1 VYALDVSVPDYQ
13 SLMLPLLESRY
24 TKVMSAAAKQIVEA
38 ALKLDPA
45 ERVHVAELIWESV
58 DDQPTENVEQLWREE
73 LARRR
78 QKIES
83 GQAQFFSVDEV
94 KAEAQKILRGR

>member
-1 VYALDVSVPDYQ
+1 
-13 SLMLPLLESRY
+13 M
-24 TKVMSAAAKQIVEA
+24 AATAKEIIEA

-45 ERVHVAELIWESV
+45 ERVHVAEVIWESV
-58 DDQPTENVEQLWREE
+58 DEDEPAEDLERLWREE

-83 GQAQFFSVDEV
+83 GQARFFSIDEV
-94 KAEAQKILRGR
+94 RAEAQKILRGR

>member
-1 VYALDVSVPDYQ
+1 
-13 SLMLPLLESRY
+13 
-24 TKVMSAAAKQIVEA
+24 MSAAGKQILDAV
-38 ALKLDPA
+38 LKLDPA

-58 DDQPTENVEQLWREE
+58 EAPAAENAEQLWREE
-73 LARRR
+73 LSRRR

-83 GQAQFFSVDEV
+83 GEARFFSIEDV

>member
-1 VYALDVSVPDYQ
+1 
-13 SLMLPLLESRY
+13 
-24 TKVMSAAAKQIVEA
+24 MSAAAKQILDA

-45 ERVHVAELIWESV
+45 ERVHVAEMIWESV
-58 DDQPTENVEQLWREE
+58 DDQPPENAGQLWREE

-83 GQAQFFSVDEV
+83 GQARFFSIDEV

>member
-1 VYALDVSVPDYQ
+1 
-13 SLMLPLLESRY
+13 
-24 TKVMSAAAKQIVEA
+24 MSAAAKQILDA

-45 ERVHVAELIWESV
+45 ERVHIAELIWESV
-58 DDQPTENVEQLWREE
+58 DDQPPENAEQLWREE

-83 GQAQFFSVDEV
+83 GQARFFSIDEV
-94 KAEAQKILRGR
+94 KAEAQKLLRGR

>member
-1 VYALDVSVPDYQ
+1 
-13 SLMLPLLESRY
+13 
-24 TKVMSAAAKQIVEA
+24 MSATAKQILDA

-58 DDQPTENVEQLWREE
+58 DAEPTENVEQLWREE

-83 GQAQFFSVDEV
+83 GQARFFSVDEV
-94 KAEAQKILRGR
+94 KVEAQKILRGR

>member
-1 VYALDVSVPDYQ
+1 
-13 SLMLPLLESRY
+13 
-24 TKVMSAAAKQIVEA
+24 MSAAAKQIVEA

-58 DDQPTENVEQLWREE
+58 DDQSAENVEQLWREE

-83 GQAQFFSVDEV
+83 GQARFFSVDEV

>member
-1 VYALDVSVPDYQ
+1 
-13 SLMLPLLESRY
+13 
-24 TKVMSAAAKQIVEA
+24 MSAAAKQILDA

-45 ERVHVAELIWESV
+45 ERVHVAEMIWESV
-58 DDQPTENVEQLWREE
+58 DDQPGENAEQLWREE

-83 GQAQFFSVDEV
+83 GQARFFSIDEV

>member
-1 VYALDVSVPDYQ
+1 
-13 SLMLPLLESRY
+13 
-24 TKVMSAAAKQIVEA
+24 MSAAAKQILDA

-58 DDQPTENVEQLWREE
+58 DGQPAENAEQLWREE

-83 GQAQFFSVDEV
+83 GQARFFSIDEV

>member
-1 VYALDVSVPDYQ
+1 MGHRPGA
-13 SLMLPLLESRY
+13 RY
-24 TKVMSAAAKQIVEA
+24 TGAVMSASAKEIIES

-45 ERVHVAELIWESV
+45 ERVHIAEAIWDSV
-58 DDQPTENVEQLWREE
+58 DEGPAEDVERLWREE

-83 GQAQFFSVDEV
+83 GQARFFSIDEV
-94 KAEAQKILRGR
+94 RAEAQKILRDR

>member
-1 VYALDVSVPDYQ
+1 
-13 SLMLPLLESRY
+13 
-24 TKVMSAAAKQIVEA
+24 MSAAAKDIIEA

-45 ERVHVAELIWESV
+45 ERVHVAEAIWESV
-58 DDQPTENVEQLWREE
+58 DDEDPAEDVERLWNEE

-83 GQAQFFSVDEV
+83 GQARFFSIDEL
-94 KAEAQKILRGR
+94 KARAQKILRGR

>member
-1 VYALDVSVPDYQ
+1 
-13 SLMLPLLESRY
+13 
-24 TKVMSAAAKQIVEA
+24 MSAAAKQIIEA

-58 DDQPTENVEQLWREE
+58 DDEPSKDVDQLWREE

-83 GQAQFFSVDEV
+83 GQARFFSIDEV

>member
-1 VYALDVSVPDYQ
+1 
-13 SLMLPLLESRY
+13 
-24 TKVMSAAAKQIVEA
+24 MSAAAKEIIEA

-45 ERVHVAELIWESV
+45 ERVHVAEAIWESV
-58 DDQPTENVEQLWREE
+58 DDDEPTEDVERLWREE

-83 GQAQFFSVDEV
+83 GQARFFSIAEV
-94 KAEAQKILRGR
+94 RA

>member
-1 VYALDVSVPDYQ
+1 MA
-13 SLMLPLLESRY
+13 
-24 TKVMSAAAKQIVEA
+24 SAAKEIIEA

-45 ERVHVAELIWESV
+45 ERVHVAEAIWESV
-58 DDQPTENVEQLWREE
+58 DEDEPVEDVERLWREE

-83 GQAQFFSVDEV
+83 GQGRFFSVDELKV
-94 KAEAQKILRGR
+94 RAQKILRGR

>member
-1 VYALDVSVPDYQ
+1 
-13 SLMLPLLESRY
+13 
-24 TKVMSAAAKQIVEA
+24 MSAAGKQILDA

-45 ERVHVAELIWESV
+45 ERVYVAELIWESV
-58 DDQPTENVEQLWREE
+58 EAQPVENAEELWREE

-78 QKIES
+78 QKVES
-83 GQAQFFSVDEV
+83 GQARFFSIEEV

>member
-1 VYALDVSVPDYQ
+1 
-13 SLMLPLLESRY
+13 
-24 TKVMSAAAKQIVEA
+24 MSAAAKQIIEA

-58 DDQPTENVEQLWREE
+58 DDQPAENAEQLWREE

-78 QKIES
+78 QRIDA
-83 GQAQFFSVDEV
+83 GQARFFSIDEV

>member
-1 VYALDVSVPDYQ
+1 
-13 SLMLPLLESRY
+13 
-24 TKVMSAAAKQIVEA
+24 MSAAAKEIIEA

-45 ERVHVAELIWESV
+45 ERVHVAEAIWESV
-58 DDQPTENVEQLWREE
+58 DAEPTEDIERLWCEE

-83 GQAQFFSVDEV
+83 GQARFFSIDEV
-94 KAEAQKILRGR
+94 RAEAQKILVRGR

>member
-1 VYALDVSVPDYQ
+1 
-13 SLMLPLLESRY
+13 
-24 TKVMSAAAKQIVEA
+24 MSAAAKQILDA

-45 ERVHVAELIWESV
+45 ERVHVAEMIWESV
-58 DDQPTENVEQLWREE
+58 DEQPAENAEQLWREE

-83 GQAQFFSVDEV
+83 GQARFFSIDEV

>member
-1 VYALDVSVPDYQ
+1 
-13 SLMLPLLESRY
+13 
-24 TKVMSAAAKQIVEA
+24 MSTAAKEIIEA
-38 ALKLDPA
+38 ALKLDNT
-45 ERVHVAELIWESV
+45 ERVQIAEILLDSV
-58 DDQPTENVEQLWREE
+58 EGEPTEDVERLWREE

-83 GQAQFFSVDEV
+83 GQARFFSVDEV

>member
-1 VYALDVSVPDYQ
+1 L
-13 SLMLPLLESRY
+13 
-24 TKVMSAAAKQIVEA
+24 
-38 ALKLDPA
+38 
-45 ERVHVAELIWESV
+45 ESV
-58 DDQPTENVEQLWREE
+58 DNQPAENVEQLWREE

-83 GQAQFFSVDEV
+83 GQARFFSIDGV

>member
-1 VYALDVSVPDYQ
+1 
-13 SLMLPLLESRY
+13 
-24 TKVMSAAAKQIVEA
+24 MSAAAKEILEA

-58 DDQPTENVEQLWREE
+58 DAGPTKDVERLWREE

-83 GQAQFFSVDEV
+83 GQARFFSIDEV

>member
-1 VYALDVSVPDYQ
+1 
-13 SLMLPLLESRY
+13 
-24 TKVMSAAAKQIVEA
+24 MSAAAKQILDA

-45 ERVHVAELIWESV
+45 ERVHVAEMIWESV
-58 DDQPTENVEQLWREE
+58 DDQPAENAEQLWREE

-83 GQAQFFSVDEV
+83 GQARFFSIDEV

>member
-1 VYALDVSVPDYQ
+1 
-13 SLMLPLLESRY
+13 MC
-24 TKVMSAAAKQIVEA
+24 AAARQILDA

-45 ERVHVAELIWESV
+45 ERVHVAEMIWESV
-58 DDQPTENVEQLWREE
+58 DDQPAENAEQLWREE

-83 GQAQFFSVDEV
+83 G
-94 KAEAQKILRGR
+94 

>member
-1 VYALDVSVPDYQ
+1 
-13 SLMLPLLESRY
+13 
-24 TKVMSAAAKQIVEA
+24 MSTAAKEIIEA

-45 ERVHVAELIWESV
+45 ERVHVAELLWDSV
-58 DDQPTENVEQLWREE
+58 DEEPAEDVERLWREE

-78 QKIES
+78 KKIES
-83 GQAQFFSVDEV
+83 GEARFFSVDEV

>member
-1 VYALDVSVPDYQ
+1 
-13 SLMLPLLESRY
+13 
-24 TKVMSAAAKQIVEA
+24 MSAAAKQIIEA

-45 ERVHVAELIWESV
+45 ERVHVAELIWDSV
-58 DDQPTENVEQLWREE
+58 DEEQTENVEELWREE

-83 GQAQFFSVDEV
+83 GQARFFSIDEV
-94 KAEAQKILRGR
+94 KADAQKILRGR

>member
-1 VYALDVSVPDYQ
+1 
-13 SLMLPLLESRY
+13 
-24 TKVMSAAAKQIVEA
+24 MSAAAKEILDA

-58 DDQPTENVEQLWREE
+58 DDQPAENAEQLWREE
-73 LARRR
+73 LTRRR

-83 GQAQFFSVDEV
+83 GQARFFSIDEV